1 MNNGEK
7 QSIPLVT
14 RGFYIDSREER
25 PYEVETTYQLRYYV
39 SSALISID
47 YILSPVEEMMA
58 RFENKVEYYRYHID
72 GLFNFLGLINDRFF
86 CKPSS
91 RDSDLQEKK
100 KERVVLNKNNYQFTE
115 QEFSILSN
123 KIPRNIIEHLDERNV
138 KTMIESKGVGGFNVI
153 FEDSDTDMV
162 AAITSHRELYPY
174 TLDLVNKRMLFY
186 NTQAKLDDVKEF
198 DIDILEL
205 QRELQKLKQNIN
217 SFAEFVKGF

>member
-1 MNNGEK
+1 M
-7 QSIPLVT
+7 
-14 RGFYIDSREER
+14 
-25 PYEVETTYQLRYYV
+25 
-39 SSALISID
+39 
-47 YILSPVEEMMA
+47 
-58 RFENKVEYYRYHID
+58 
-72 GLFNFLGLINDRFF
+72 
-86 CKPSS
+86 
-91 RDSDLQEKK
+91 QEKK

-205 QRELQKLKQNIN
+205 QRELRKLKQNIN